1 MRDCMDLFCHR
12 VDFQVA
18 NLFDSLNEDL
28 GAQSEKLEPQ
38 LARLCLD
45 CKALL
50 EGDIGG
56 WTDRFG
62 KSLRKRV
69 DALIDRREV
78 TATTEVEPPTAS
90 RLSLVDDK
98 EVDVDVATRVYAQ
111 RMASKAGEDL
121 AKFAARLA
129 ALLKVPEIGNAQNPF
144 SASVVAG
151 ATSDA
156 LSGSLASYEMV
167 TLALRTLTRITPLDL
182 GSIYRDLDQFL
193 QQRGINSAANVRK
206 AERASRPERG
216 SGEAKMKARAE
227 EVLNNTQ
234 LSEQVA
240 SALLARVAAM
250 NPNFGGMS
258 TGAAFGA
265 GGGGFFGGMQRG
277 GPMQGQG
284 GAGGVP
290 SGNGQGGGPGGQ
302 GVPNAPLAPGAGF
315 PSSTA
320 PGGPGGQGSGG
331 GFAETGPGGYGQGN
345 GGNFSGQGSSGGFP
359 GHGAPG
365 GFSGQGGPGGFPNQG
380 GPGGFAGQGGSGGFP
395 GQGAPGGFSGQGAP
409 GGIAGQGGGSL
420 GGFVGQGAP
429 GGFGGQGAP
438 GGEGFPGSGGFL
450 PDGVGGGGAGQAGSG
465 GAPFSSGP
473 GGFPQIVP
481 PPAFPTT
488 QLSSTPSVSNSPQMA
503 AMALLGAPMPPG
515 IPQSSMQMQTV
526 APQVLQG
533 IGQMQGDAAEAVRQ
547 MTLPSLVGAGSQ
559 PVYSTDA
566 LRNVAASQQFQQN
579 ASVLDFTTIELV
591 TMVFDY
597 VFRDVQLHDAVK
609 ALINHLQIPLLK
621 AALIDRNFFASKTH
635 PGRLL
640 LNRLAEV
647 GKGWVPEDGVD
658 DPAFK
663 TIHDIVTDVARDFDK
678 DLSLFIRAA
687 ERLDV
692 SGKQVE
698 EAAKPVEVAAAV
710 VVEKSDNE
718 VNSDAWARRTIRDR
732 LARAPLPPFVIDF
745 LGGTWLDYLRKVSTE
760 NGSSSE
766 PVQAILEQTDLLLD
780 SIKETLDVDTRRK
793 MISRLPKLL
802 GDLRTG
808 CNAVNASQ
816 AARDAFFDKMFDAHQ
831 KLFKGLAIELPATPK
846 GQPEKVPQAKIDIE
860 LAAAPDDPFHEI
872 ALSMERGMWI
882 EMQDDVGKL
891 KLAKLS
897 WVSPQRTTLLFTTRQ
912 GHKAASLTPVQLAE
926 WFRED
931 RARVLDS
938 EPVVDRALNRLL
950 SELVAEPA

>member
-28 GAQSEKLEPQ
+28 GLQGEKLEPQ
-38 LARLCLD
+38 LARVCLD
-45 CKALL
+45 CKSLL
-50 EGDIGG
+50 EADIGG

-62 KSLRKRV
+62 KALRKRV
-69 DALIDRREV
+69 DALIDRRE
-78 TATTEVEPPTAS
+78 AIASTEVAPPTS
-90 RLSLVDDK
+90 SKLSLVDDK
-98 EVDVDVATRVYAQ
+98 DVDVDVATRVYAQ

-121 AKFAARLA
+121 SKFATRMA
-129 ALLKVPEIGNAQNPF
+129 ALLKVAEIGNSQNPF

-156 LSGSLASYEMV
+156 LSGTLESHEMV
-167 TLALRTLTRITPLDL
+167 TLSLRTLTRITPLDL

-193 QQRGINSAANVRK
+193 QQRGVNSAANVRK

-216 SGEAKMKARAE
+216 GGEAKIKARAE

-250 NPNFGGMS
+250 NPNFGGMG

-277 GPMQGQG
+277 GPMQGHG
-284 GAGGVP
+284 SAGGLP
-290 SGNGQGGGPGGQ
+290 SGSGQSGGPGGQ
-302 GVPNAPLAPGAGF
+302 GTPNAPGGGF
-315 PSSTA
+315 PGQGA
-320 PGGPGGQGSGG
+320 QGGRGGQGGYGGPGGQGSGG
-331 GFAETGPGGYGQGN
+331 GFAGAGPGGYGQGN
-345 GGNFSGQGSSGGFP
+345 AGGGFP
-359 GHGAPG
+359 GQGGAA
-365 GFSGQGGPGGFPNQG
+365 GQGGPGGYAGQGGGGSGSLGGFAGQG
-380 GPGGFAGQGGSGGFP
+380 GPGGFAGQDV
-395 GQGAPGGFSGQGAP
+395 PGGF
-409 GGIAGQGGGSL
+409 AGQGGIGSP
-420 GGFVGQGAP
+420 GGFAGHGAP

-438 GGEGFPGSGGFL
+438 GGEGFPGGGGFL
-450 PDGVGGGGAGQAGSG
+450 PDGGVGGGGPGLAGNAGGQFGSG
-465 GAPFSSGP
+465 S
-473 GGFPQIVP
+473 GGFPQIVA

-488 QLSSTPSVSNSPQMA
+488 QLSSMPSVSNSPQMA

-515 IPQSSMQMQTV
+515 MSQASMQMQVV

-533 IGQMQGDAAEAVRQ
+533 IGQMQGDAAEVVRQ

-559 PVYSTDA
+559 PIYSTEA

-597 VFRDVQLHDAVK
+597 VFRDAQLHDAVK

-698 EAAKPVEVAAAV
+698 EIAQPVEAAAAV
-710 VVEKSDNE
+710 VVAKSDNE
-718 VNSDAWARRTIRDR
+718 VNSDAWARRAIRDR

-745 LGGTWLDYLRKVSTE
+745 LGGPWLDYLRKVSTE
-760 NGSSSE
+760 HGSSSE
-766 PVQAILEQTDLLLD
+766 PVQGVLEQTDLLLD

-793 MISRLPKLL
+793 MITRLPKLL
-802 GDLRTG
+802 GDLRAG

-816 AARDAFFDKMFDAHQ
+816 DIRDAFFDKMFDTHQ
-831 KLFKGLAIELPATPK
+831 KLFKGLAIELPASPK
-846 GQPEKVPQAKIDIE
+846 GQPEKVQQAKIDIE

>member
-1 MRDCMDLFCHR
+1 LDSIQPLNKVLSPDQIATMRDCMDLFCHR

-28 GAQSEKLEPQ
+28 GVQGEKLEPQ
-38 LARLCLD
+38 LARVCLD

-50 EGDIGG
+50 EADIGG

-62 KSLRKRV
+62 KALRKRV

-78 TATTEVEPPTAS
+78 MASTEVAPPTS
-90 RLSLVDDK
+90 SKLSLVDDK
-98 EVDVDVATRVYAQ
+98 DVDVDVATRVYAQ
-111 RMASKAGEDL
+111 RMSGKAGEDL
-121 AKFAARLA
+121 AKFATRMA
-129 ALLKVPEIGNAQNPF
+129 ALLKIPEISNSQNPF

-156 LSGSLASYEMV
+156 LSGTLESHEMV

-193 QQRGINSAANVRK
+193 QQRGVNSAANVRK

-216 SGEAKMKARAE
+216 GNEAKIKARAE

-250 NPNFGGMS
+250 NPNFGGMG

-265 GGGGFFGGMQRG
+265 GGGGFFGGMQRNG
-277 GPMQGQG
+277 GGTPGQSGAGGFPGGDGQSGGSGGQGAPGSFAGQG
-284 GAGGVP
+284 GQ
-290 SGNGQGGGPGGQ
+290 GNFNVPGGQ
-302 GVPNAPLAPGAGF
+302 GAA
-315 PSSTA
+315 
-320 PGGPGGQGSGG
+320 G
-331 GFAETGPGGYGQGN
+331 GFAGSGPGGYGQGN
-345 GGNFSGQGSSGGFP
+345 GG
-359 GHGAPG
+359 G
-365 GFSGQGGPGGFPNQG
+365 GFSGQGGQAGQGGTGGFAGQGGAGSPGGFAGQG
-380 GPGGFAGQGGSGGFP
+380 SGSPGGFAGQGGPGGVAGQSAPGSSGFP
-395 GQGAPGGFSGQGAP
+395 GG
-409 GGIAGQGGGSL
+409 
-420 GGFVGQGAP
+420 
-429 GGFGGQGAP
+429 
-438 GGEGFPGSGGFL
+438 GGFL
-450 PDGVGGGGAGQAGSG
+450 PDGGGGGGAGQSGNAGGQFGSG
-465 GAPFSSGP
+465 A
-473 GGFPQIVP
+473 GGFPQIVA

-488 QLSSTPSVSNSPQMA
+488 QLSSMPTVSNSPQMA

-515 IPQSSMQMQTV
+515 MSQASMQMQVV

-559 PVYSTDA
+559 PIYSTEA
-566 LRNVAASQQFQQN
+566 LRSVAASQQFQQN

-597 VFRDVQLHDAVK
+597 VFRDAQLHDAVK

-647 GKGWVPEDGVD
+647 GKGWAPEDGVE

-687 ERLDV
+687 ERLDA

-698 EAAKPVEVAAAV
+698 EIAKPVEVAAAV
-710 VVEKSDNE
+710 VVQKDDNE
-718 VNSDAWARRTIRDR
+718 VNSDAWARRAIRDR

-745 LGGTWLDYLRKVSTE
+745 LGGPWLDYLRKVSTE
-760 NGSSSE
+760 HGSSSE
-766 PVQAILEQTDLLLD
+766 PVQGVLEQTDLLLD

-793 MISRLPKLL
+793 MITRLPKLL
-802 GDLRTG
+802 GDLRAG

-816 AARDAFFDKMFDAHQ
+816 AIRDAFFDKMFDTHQ
-831 KLFKGLAIELPATPK
+831 KLFKGLTIELPASPK
-846 GQPEKVPQAKIDIE
+846 GQPEKVQQAKIDIE

>member
-1 MRDCMDLFCHR
+1 MDSIQPLSKNFTPDQLATMRDCMDLFCHR

-18 NLFDSLNEDL
+18 NLFDTLNDDL
-28 GAQSEKLEPQ
+28 AAQAEKLEPQ
-38 LARLCLD
+38 LARSALD
-45 CKALL
+45 CKAYL
-50 EGDIGG
+50 EADIGG

-69 DALIDRREV
+69 DALIDRRE
-78 TATTEVEPPTAS
+78 AMASTEVAPPTPNK
-90 RLSLVDDK
+90 LSLVDDK
-98 EVDVDVATRVYAQ
+98 DVDVEVATRVYAQ
-111 RMASKAGEDL
+111 RMAERAGEDL

-129 ALLKVPEIGNAQNPF
+129 TLMRVPEISNSQNPF

-151 ATSDA
+151 ATQDA
-156 LSGSLASYEMV
+156 LNGTLDSHQLV
-167 TLALRTLTRITPLDL
+167 TLALRTLTRLTPLDL

-193 QQRGINSAANVRK
+193 QQRGVSTVGSARK
-206 AERASRPERG
+206 AERASRPERTPTD
-216 SGEAKMKARAE
+216 SKLKARAE

-250 NPNFGGMS
+250 NPNFGGMG
-258 TGAAFGA
+258 TGAAFSGQ
-265 GGGGFFGGMQRG
+265 GGGFFGGMARG
-277 GPMQGQG
+277 APGL
-284 GAGGVP
+284 
-290 SGNGQGGGPGGQ
+290 GQGGGGNPGAGGGGMPGGGQ
-302 GVPNAPLAPGAGF
+302 GGGGYSGAG
-315 PSSTA
+315 
-320 PGGPGGQGSGG
+320 
-331 GFAETGPGGYGQGN
+331 
-345 GGNFSGQGSSGGFP
+345 
-359 GHGAPG
+359 
-365 GFSGQGGPGGFPNQG
+365 
-380 GPGGFAGQGGSGGFP
+380 
-395 GQGAPGGFSGQGAP
+395 
-409 GGIAGQGGGSL
+409 AGQGGGGYSGAGGGMPGGGQGGGGYSGAGGDGMQGGGQGGGGYSGAGGGGMPGGGQGGGL
-420 GGFVGQGAP
+420 GGNGPSGFAGPDGAGGAGGGGGHFAP
-429 GGFGGQGAP
+429 GGGGQQGGGGYQPGA
-438 GGEGFPGSGGFL
+438 GGGSGGQF
-450 PDGVGGGGAGQAGSG
+450 GGAS
-465 GAPFSSGP
+465 
-473 GGFPQIVP
+473 GGFPQIVAP
-481 PPAFPTT
+481 PTFPTT
-488 QLSSTPSVSNSPQMA
+488 QLSTMQTVSNSPQMA

-515 IPQSSMQMQTV
+515 TSQAAMQMQTV
-526 APQVLQG
+526 APQILQG
-533 IGQMQGDAAEAVRQ
+533 IGQFQGDAAEAVRQ

-559 PVYSTDA
+559 TIYSTEA
-566 LRNVAASQQFQQN
+566 LRNVAASPQFQQN

-591 TMVFDY
+591 TMVFDF

-647 GKGWVPEDGVD
+647 GKGWEPEHGVD

-663 TIHDIVTDVARDFDK
+663 AIHDIVTDVARDFDK

-687 ERLDV
+687 ERLDA
-692 SGKQVE
+692 SGQQVE
-698 EAAKPVEVAAAV
+698 AAAKPVETAAV
-710 VVEKSDNE
+710 VVVEKDDKE
-718 VNSDAWARRTIRDR
+718 TNSDAWARRAIRDR

-745 LGGTWLDYLRKVSTE
+745 LGGIWLDYLRKLSDE
-760 NGSSSE
+760 LGSSSE
-766 PVQAILEQTDLLLD
+766 PVQRVLDQTDLLIE
-780 SIKETLDVDTRRK
+780 SIKETLDVDARRK
-793 MISRLPKLL
+793 MITRLPKLL
-802 GDLRTG
+802 GDLRAG
-808 CNAVNASQ
+808 CNAVKAPQ
-816 AARDAFFDKMFDAHQ
+816 PIRDAFFDKMFDTHQ
-831 KLFKGLAIELPATPK
+831 RLFKGLAIELPDSPK
-846 GQPEKVPQAKIDIE
+846 GQSEKVPQAKIDIE

-872 ALSMERGMWI
+872 ALGMERGMWI